1 MTPMPCAAAFVLLA
15 FAPAEA
21 PKLALKHAKA
31 EPPDA
36 LAEKVRKLLQA
47 ECEQV
52 ADADGN
58 LVAEVWFRDS
68 IPSRAT
74 ADQVKNGLTYRELPE
89 GVLLG
94 AVRFSKPFVDFRK
107 QDIPAGVYTLRFA
120 IQPET
125 GDHTG
130 TAPHTEFALLSPA
143 ADDASDEPLEGKALQ
158 KLSAKTTGGDHPGVM
173 LLFPNTDK
181 PGEPRLKPQ
190 KDGVTTLEL
199 FRTVTAG
206 DAQTKLGFAL
216 TVSGYSR
223 LR

>member
-1 MTPMPCAAAFVLLA
+1 MHCAAVLVLLA
-15 FAPAEA
+15 LAPGDA
-21 PKLALKHAKA
+21 PKLALKHLKA
-31 EPPDA
+31 DPPDA
-36 LAEKVRKLLQA
+36 LAEAVRRLLPA
-47 ECEQV
+47 ECDLI

-58 LVAEVWFRDS
+58 SVGEVWFRES

-89 GVLLG
+89 GIVLG
-94 AVRFSKPFVDFRK
+94 AVRFPKPFVDFRK
-107 QDIPAGVYTLRFA
+107 QEIPAGVYTLRFA

-130 TAPHTEFALLSPA
+130 TAPHTEFVLLSPA
-143 ADDASDEPLEGKALQ
+143 AADVSDEPLEGKALY

-181 PGEPRLKPQ
+181 PGEPKLKPQ
-190 KDGVTTLEL
+190 KDGVTTLEF